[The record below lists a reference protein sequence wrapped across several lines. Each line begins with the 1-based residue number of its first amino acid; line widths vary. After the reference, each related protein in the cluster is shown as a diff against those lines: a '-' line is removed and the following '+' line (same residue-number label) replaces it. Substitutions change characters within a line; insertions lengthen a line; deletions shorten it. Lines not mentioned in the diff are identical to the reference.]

1 LLPFGVG
8 RILTQG
14 FGKERGM
21 KRLHLMLLVAFG
33 VAFAGI
39 QALVLA
45 QAQEKYPSKA
55 VKILVPYGPGGATDI
70 VARIV
75 GEHLRENLGQA
86 FYVEN
91 KSGAYGIIAIEDMA
105 RSRPDGYTLM
115 VGNVSTNAITPVI
128 FPAKFKINYE
138 KDVIPVMRLVDIP
151 AFLLVSTT
159 NFAPR
164 TVPELIDTIKKNPG
178 RVRYGTVGI
187 GSYPHYDM
195 ALFAKRAGDLDMI
208 GIPNRNGA
216 AGVIIDM
223 ATGDT
228 QTAFLN
234 VASTAG
240 MLKAGKI
247 KALAVVNPVRLPE
260 YPDVPTMAEVGF
272 PGVGTAA
279 WQAMFAPA
287 GTPKDVLEILRKAS
301 VEAMQT
307 PAAKKTFQ
315 EQNFNIVPSKSAE
328 EAKAWLAQEIAIW
341 NKITQEVKIEV
352 PE

>member
-1 LLPFGVG
+1 LLPFRVG
-8 RILTQG
+8 RILTPR
-14 FGKERGM
+14 FAKECGM
-21 KRLHLMLLVAFG
+21 KRLHLILLVAIG

-45 QAQEKYPSKA
+45 QAQEKYPSKS

-75 GEHLRENLGQA
+75 GEHLRDVLGQA

-91 KSGAYGIIAIEDMA
+91 KPGGYGMIAIEDMA

-115 VGNVSTNAITPVI
+115 VGNVSTNAITPVL
-128 FPAKFKINYE
+128 FKSKLKISYE
-138 KDVIPVMRLVDIP
+138 RDVIPVLRLVDVP
-151 AFLLVSTT
+151 AFLLVTTT

-178 RVRYGTVGI
+178 RVRYGTVGV
-187 GSYPHYDM
+187 GSYPDYDM
-195 ALFAKRAGDLDMI
+195 ALFAKRAGDLNLT
-208 GIPNRNGA
+208 GIPNRAGA
-216 AGVIIDM
+216 PGVVLDM
-223 ATGDT
+223 IMGDT

-234 VASTAG
+234 VASTAA
-240 MLKAGKI
+240 MIKAGKL
-247 KALAVVNPVRLPE
+247 KALAVVNHERLPE
-260 YPDVPTMAEVGF
+260 FPDVPTMREVGF
-272 PGVGTAA
+272 PDVGTIA

-287 GTPKDVLEILRKAS
+287 GTPKETIEALRSAAIQ
-301 VEAMQT
+301 AMQV
-307 PAAKKTFQ
+307 PAAQKVFA

-328 EAKAWLAQEIAIW
+328 EAKAWLTQEIATW
-341 NKITQEVKIEV
+341 SKITQEVKIEV

>member
-1 LLPFGVG
+1 
-8 RILTQG
+8 
-14 FGKERGM
+14 M
-21 KRLHLMLLVAFG
+21 KRLHMMLVAFG
-33 VAFAGI
+33 IAFAGV
-39 QALVLA
+39 QWHA
-45 QAQEKYPSKA
+45 QAQEKFPSKP

-75 GEHLRENLGQA
+75 GEHLREILGQA

-91 KSGAYGIIAIEDMA
+91 KPGAYGIIAIEDMA
-105 RSRPDGYTLM
+105 RAKPDGYTLL

-128 FPAKFKINYE
+128 FPAKFKINYN
-138 KDVIPVMRLVDIP
+138 KDVIPLMRLVDIP
-151 AFLLVSTT
+151 AFLLVTTT
-159 NFAPR
+159 NFSVNS
-164 TVPELIDTIKKNPG
+164 VPELIANIKKNPG
-178 RVRYGTVGI
+178 RVRYGTVGV

-247 KALAVVNPVRLPE
+247 KALAVVNPVRLSE

-272 PGVGTAA
+272 PDVGTSA

-287 GTPKDVLEILRKAS
+287 GTPKEILEILQRAS
-301 VEAMQT
+301 IQAMEVPT
-307 PAAKKTFQ
+307 AKKVFA
-315 EQNFNIVPSKSAE
+315 EQNFNIVPTRSVE
-328 EAKAWLAQEIAIW
+328 EAKTWLAQEIVTW
-341 NKITQEVKIEV
+341 GKITQEVKIPV

>member
-1 LLPFGVG
+1 
-8 RILTQG
+8 
-14 FGKERGM
+14 M
-21 KRLHLMLLVAFG
+21 KRLHMMLLVAFG
-33 VAFAGI
+33 VAFAGAHG
-39 QALVLA
+39 QA
-45 QAQEKYPSKA
+45 QAQDKYPSKS
-55 VKILVPYGPGGATDI
+55 VRILVPYGPGGATDI

-75 GEHLRENLGQA
+75 GEHMREILGQA

-91 KSGAYGIIAIEDMA
+91 KPGAYGIIAIEDMA
-105 RSRPDGYTLM
+105 RAKPDGYTLL

-128 FPAKFKINYE
+128 FPAKFKINYDR
-138 KDVIPVMRLVDIP
+138 DVIPVMRLVDIP
-151 AFLLVSTT
+151 AFLLVTNT
-159 NFAPR
+159 NFSVNS
-164 TVPELIDTIKKNPG
+164 VPELIATIKKNPG
-178 RVRYGTVGI
+178 RIRYGTVGV

-247 KALAVVNPVRLPE
+247 KALAVVNPTRLPE

-272 PGVGTAA
+272 PDVGTSA

-287 GTPKDVLEILRKAS
+287 GTPKEILDTIQKAA
-301 VEAMQT
+301 VQAMQT
-307 PAAKKTFQ
+307 PAARKTFAD
-315 EQNFNIVPSKSAE
+315 QNFNIVPNTVA
-328 EAKAWLAQEIAIW
+328 EAKPWLAREIATW
-341 NKITQEVKIEV
+341 QKITQEVKIEV

>member
-1 LLPFGVG
+1 
-8 RILTQG
+8 
-14 FGKERGM
+14 M
-21 KRLHLMLLVAFG
+21 KPLHMMLLAAFG
-33 VAFAGI
+33 VALAGA
-39 QALVLA
+39 QAPLHA
-45 QAQEKYPSKA
+45 QAQDKYPSKP
-55 VKILVPYGPGGATDI
+55 VRILVPYGPGGATDI

-75 GEHLRENLGQA
+75 GEHLRELLGQA

-91 KSGAYGIIAIEDMA
+91 KPGAYGILAIEDMA
-105 RSRPDGYTLM
+105 RAKPDGYTLM

-128 FPAKFKINYE
+128 FPAKFKINYD

-151 AFLLVSTT
+151 AFLLVTTT

-164 TVPELIDTIKKNPG
+164 TVPELIATIKQNPG
-178 RVRYGTVGI
+178 RVRYGTVGV

-234 VASTAG
+234 VASTAA
-240 MLKAGKI
+240 MIKAGKI

-260 YPDVPTMAEVGF
+260 FPDVPTMAEVGF
-272 PGVGTAA
+272 PGVGTSA

-287 GTPKDVLEILRKAS
+287 GTPREVLEVLQKAS

-307 PAAKKTFQ
+307 PAARKTFA
-315 EQNFNIVPSKSAE
+315 EQNFNIVPSRSAA
-328 EAKAWLAQEIAIW
+328 EAKTWLGQEIATW
-341 NKITQEVKIEV
+341 SKITQEVRIEV
-352 PE
+352 PD